1 MDLGVYAEAVVHL
14 AWFRN
19 GGTCHLLFAMAEL
32 RPAEFPPSRPCL
44 RRDFR
49 ARGVGRKRNQ
59 HLHYQRFTV
68 PVSAAIDWVRRTA
81 GGNVAI
87 PHADATPLVAGPFL
101 EEPPWPHFVSPDAT
115 TGLPFAPDW
124 LRASQAHFLFPTDP
138 IDHAVRNAIDV
149 DANSKQLLD
158 WLNFDLAHRYA
169 DYLGAVCLLAPNPF
183 FRSVEHALQDAGP
196 ESPGETVAYKLVAR
210 HGQDL
215 AGIRLEVVNERLR
228 GRMLPVAHDFDG
240 DAIAEIHH
248 PASVYKEGLSITHPQ
263 HGLLHWHAPSIVV
276 RRIRLGTEIV
286 AQEKHVQVPTR
297 GRKRPAYTHEV
308 LDFEHA
314 GDVVVG
320 DAMDDD
326 GVLARLVGAELQRKR
341 QEAARAYDQQW
352 FHRAPADAAAWVR
365 QTIGTAR
372 EAVLI
377 VDPYFAGR
385 ELFAFGHAVRRP
397 AVTVRIL
404 TSVLA
409 FGNKAK
415 RKTAA
420 RGLAADLAATF
431 ANHAGCP
438 EVRVMTGKSPA
449 IHDRLLAV
457 DHQVWLSGN
466 SLNMIGERASVVVKL
481 PDPAAV
487 LSHVEAIWI
496 GAQDLSDWL
505 AASQSG
511 GSGS

>member
-1 MDLGVYAEAVVHL
+1 MFEKSG
-14 AWFRN
+14 
-19 GGTCHLLFAMAEL
+19 
-32 RPAEFPPSRPCL
+32 
-44 RRDFR
+44 
-49 ARGVGRKRNQ
+49 
-59 HLHYQRFTV
+59 
-68 PVSAAIDWVRRTA
+68 
-81 GGNVAI
+81 
-87 PHADATPLVAGPFL
+87 LVAGPFL

-124 LRASQAHFLFPTDP
+124 LRASQAHFLFPTEP
-138 IDHAVRNAIDV
+138 IDHAVRDAIDV

-158 WLNFDLAHRYA
+158 WLNFDLAHTYA

-183 FRSVEHALQDAGP
+183 FRSVEQALQDTGLR
-196 ESPGETVAYKLVAR
+196 SSGETVAYKLVAR
-210 HGQDL
+210 HRQDL

-228 GRMLPVAHDFDG
+228 GRMVPVAHDFDR
-240 DAIAEIHH
+240 DAIVEIHH
-248 PASVYKEGLSITHPQ
+248 PASVYKVGVSIMHRQ
-263 HGLLHWHAPSIVV
+263 HGLLHWHTPGVVV
-276 RRIRLGTEIV
+276 RRIRLGTEVV
-286 AQEKHVQVPTR
+286 AREKRVHVPAR
-297 GRKRPAYTHEV
+297 GRKRPAYSHEV
-308 LDFEHA
+308 PEFEHA

-326 GVLARLVGAELQRKR
+326 GILARLVGAELQRER

-397 AVTVRIL
+397 AVSVRIL

-409 FGNKAK
+409 FGKKAG

-420 RGLAADLAATF
+420 QVLAADLAATS
-431 ANHAGCP
+431 ANRASPP
-438 EVRVMTGKSPA
+438 EVRVMTGESPD

-457 DHQVWLSGN
+457 DRQVWLSGN
-466 SLNMIGERASVVVKL
+466 SLNTIGERASVVVKL

-487 LSHVEAIWI
+487 LTHVEAIWT
-496 GAQDLSDWL
+496 GAQRLSDWL